1 MALNMASVGFNPA
14 SLDPTPPLNRGHS
27 FRGQQAESSK
37 DQTLLR
43 GLSVGLLARIGYV
56 KKIYPI
62 FCKGKSL
69 NICIKRL
76 EKYVS
81 PWENDL

>member
-56 KKIYPI
+56 KKITLY
-62 FCKGKSL
+62 FVRG
-69 NICIKRL
+69 NH
-76 EKYVS
+76 
-81 PWENDL
+81 

>member
-56 KKIYPI
+56 KKNYPI